1 LDKCTPLLTL
11 ISLYKNEIIK
21 VPFKK
26 IIVRIKQ
33 DNAFK
38 VLNSESAPRKHS
50 LKLTI
55 IKAVKA
61 VVLDSVLHGFRQIIS
76 SFQELI
82 R

>member
-1 LDKCTPLLTL
+1 L
-11 ISLYKNEIIK
+11 
-21 VPFKK
+21 
-26 IIVRIKQ
+26 
-33 DNAFK
+33 A
-38 VLNSESAPRKHS
+38 
-50 LKLTI
+50 I